1 MKSLQKS
8 YECKLSYLEFTSIS
22 IHFFTSFGSLEVSP
36 EHFPPGFNEFL
47 LFFKFVLLISI
58 NNLRLFWDVS
68 KNPGKVGILKNRPPK
83 FFQNFYECSK
93 LGISFCFF
101 FFNRIPIYFSRTRI
115 QRFSWKSR
123 KMNNYHKF
131 SWICGFYIW
140 KKKCKIAAFFLWD
153 FKGILWYFRIRLKFD
168 VILLYCNFTQRTKQK
183 HISSKLVLYQLHT
196 ERKCL
201 NSK

>member
-101 FFNRIPIYFSRTRI
+101 FLTEFRSIFQGLVFRDFPENPERWTIIINFHEYVVFI
-115 QRFSWKSR
+115 FEKKSAKLR
-123 KMNNYHKF
+123 RSSY
-131 SWICGFYIW
+131 
-140 KKKCKIAAFFLWD
+140 
-153 FKGILWYFRIRLKFD
+153 GILREFYDTSGYGWNL
-168 VILLYCNFTQRTKQK
+168 T
-183 HISSKLVLYQLHT
+183 
-196 ERKCL
+196 
-201 NSK
+201 